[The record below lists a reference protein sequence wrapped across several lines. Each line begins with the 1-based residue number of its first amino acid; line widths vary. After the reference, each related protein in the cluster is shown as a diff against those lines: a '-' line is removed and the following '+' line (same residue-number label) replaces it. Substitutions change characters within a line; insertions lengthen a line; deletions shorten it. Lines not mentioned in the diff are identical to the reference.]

1 VIVPRS
7 VVVVVDV
14 SPVVVAV
21 LVVVAV
27 VDVAVVLLVV
37 VGAVLLEVVA
47 VVDGVE
53 VVVGTLAV
61 VVESFP
67 LSAATT
73 ASATPRPSTAEMRTA
88 ISSFMPPLIP
98 PRGGSP

>member
-7 VVVVVDV
+7 VVVVVDA
-14 SPVVVAV
+14 SP
-21 LVVVAV
+21 VVVAV
-27 VDVAVVLLVV
+27 VDVAVLLVVV
-37 VGAVLLEVVA
+37 VGAVVLEVVA

-73 ASATPRPSTAEMRTA
+73 ASATPRPITAEMRTA